1 MNLVARRGPESA
13 KTRRLGASETLE
25 FSVEAAS
32 SPRSHK
38 PDPAEAQRKLLRSVN
53 NWLIRHPGATVLGMN
68 FGYSWDNEAL
78 EGAVLLY
85 LTVETVAAEAERPAS
100 ERAKRREPSSS
111 TRASRREEGV
121 VRLKARSNG

>member
-1 MNLVARRGPESA
+1 MNLVARRGSETA
-13 KTRRLGASETLE
+13 KSRRLGASETLE

-53 NWLIRHPGATVLGMN
+53 TWLMRHPGATVLGMN

-85 LTVETVAAEAERPAS
+85 LTVESVAAEAERPAS
-100 ERAKRREPSSS
+100 QRSKRREPSATSPTS
-111 TRASRREEGV
+111 QREEGV